1 MFTSPEEMQRRE
13 NSKSKGVSKKPAA
26 AQDGALAAHPDQK
39 ATSKKKARSFMP
51 TSAIRSMA
59 KKDKKGGKK
68 GGSGSAGSKGGNHPP
83 PAEVKQSQENIM
95 KFFPGLN

>member
-13 NSKSKGVSKKPAA
+13 NSKSMGGNKKPAA
-26 AQDGALAAHPDQK
+26 AQNGARATDPDQK

-68 GGSGSAGSKGGNHPP
+68 GGNQPK
-83 PAEVKQSQENIM
+83 PAEVKQSQDNIM
-95 KFFPGLN
+95 KFFPGLNQ